1 MVKITPSAL
10 SKVKDE
16 VKPLVAEG
24 KNPFVRLTMGIGW
37 GGPKLHLALE
47 ESASDNDLIMNE
59 DGIQFLISEKD
70 SVYFNNVKIDY
81 IRTLLG
87 DGQFQVLHV

>member
-1 MVKITPSAL
+1 
-10 SKVKDE
+10 
-16 VKPLVAEG
+16 
-24 KNPFVRLTMGIGW
+24 
-37 GGPKLHLALE
+37 
-47 ESASDNDLIMNE
+47 MNE

>member
-24 KNPFVRLTMGIGW
+24 KNPFVRLTMGIG
-37 GGPKLHLALE
+37 
-47 ESASDNDLIMNE
+47 
-59 DGIQFLISEKD
+59 
-70 SVYFNNVKIDY
+70 
-81 IRTLLG
+81 
-87 DGQFQVLHV
+87 